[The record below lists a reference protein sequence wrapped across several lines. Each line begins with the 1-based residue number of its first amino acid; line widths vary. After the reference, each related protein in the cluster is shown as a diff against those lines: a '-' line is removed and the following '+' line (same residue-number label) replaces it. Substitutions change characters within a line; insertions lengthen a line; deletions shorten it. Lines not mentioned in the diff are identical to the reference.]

1 MFDRDCSF
9 SKTKQDQDHTKITNI
24 QSTQCN
30 STTLPPS
37 FNLHTFQKSTP
48 IAPKP
53 APRMFAPT
61 PNRQTRTSETTEI
74 EIDVHQSDENSTAYV
89 TARDF

>member
-9 SKTKQDQDHTKITNI
+9 SKTKKNHDQTEITNI
-24 QSTQCN
+24 ESNKCN

-61 PNRQTRTSETTEI
+61 PNRQTKTEI
-74 EIDVHQSDENSTAYV
+74 EIELEQTDDHASADYV
-89 TARDF
+89 TAIQSSV